1 MIKLKD
7 LLSCC
12 RSNVYIM
19 TGPVPALIISPSLD
33 VNGIIDKLLL
43 DTEVKSISVLNN
55 NGIKMELKY
64 NSKPKEK
71 EKGRSKMSKSL
82 CHSCRHNCTDH
93 KTKSSINHNGIWCNA
108 NYGRVIKK
116 KVKGC
121 KDYEPRS
128 GREK

>member
-1 MIKLKD
+1 
-7 LLSCC
+7 
-12 RSNVYIM
+12 
-19 TGPVPALIISPSLD
+19 
-33 VNGIIDKLLL
+33 
-43 DTEVKSISVLNN
+43 
-55 NGIKMELKY
+55 MELKY

-93 KTKSSINHNGIWCNA
+93 KTKSSIKHNGIWCNS

-121 KDYEPRS
+121 KDYEPRP